1 MRRRMSEAAAA
12 VVIAAGLFAASPA
25 GQAIATTPPTQPY
38 TVAPAPEANGQQRGY
53 FILSSSPGRS
63 TTDVVVLGN
72 NKPVTQRLRVGLVDG
87 TTATDSGSAY
97 SELAPRCAGVGCWVT
112 GIPQA
117 ITLPPHSQD
126 WLRFRVTVPAGVRPA
141 QYLAGIAVTPDVPP
155 QPVQFRSSGHVA
167 TRVLVVSR
175 VVIGVA
181 VTVGQ
186 LGTLR
191 TKTEL
196 TGVTAGWV
204 DGQVRLTVRVRNAGQ
219 RFTKATGKIACS
231 LGSATHSFRFSMD
244 TVLPGQGAGLPV
256 NGGAGMHSGAW
267 RCVARVMDSSGRV
280 AVWTGTVT
288 VPSTVTAATKE
299 IAPNDFVAQ
308 QGGGIP
314 GWAVALIV
322 LCGLIL
328 VSLWAV
334 LVRRRR
340 YRGFY

>member
-1 MRRRMSEAAAA
+1 MPRRMPQAAAA

-25 GQAIATTPPTQPY
+25 GQAIATTPSTQPY
-38 TVAPAPEANGQQRGY
+38 TVGPAPAPNGQQRGY
-53 FILSSSPGRS
+53 FILSISPGHS
-63 TTDVVVLGN
+63 LTDVIVLGN
-72 NKPVTQRLRVGLVDG
+72 NKPVTQRLRVGLVNG
-87 TTATDSGSAY
+87 TTASDSGSAY
-97 SELAPRCAGVGCWVT
+97 SALAPRCAGVGCWVT

-126 WLRFRVTVPAGVRPA
+126 WLRFRVTVPPGMRPA

-155 QPVQFRSSGHVA
+155 HPVQFRSSGHA
-167 TRVLVVSR
+167 TTQVLVVSR

-186 LGTLR
+186 LAALR

-196 TGVTAGWV
+196 TGVSARWI

-256 NGGAGMHSGAW
+256 NGGAGLHSGTW
-267 RCVARVMDSSGRV
+267 RCVARALDTSGRS
-280 AVWTGTVT
+280 AVWTGTVI

-299 IAPNDFVAQ
+299 IAPNDFVAP
-308 QGGGIP
+308 QGGGVP
-314 GWAVALIV
+314 GWAIALFV
-322 LCGLIL
+322 LCGLTL
-328 VSLWAV
+328 LSLWAV
-334 LVRRRR
+334 LARRRR
-340 YRGFY
+340 YSR